1 MRIWSL
7 HPRHLD
13 RQALIACWRETLL
26 AQKVLLGETKGY
38 IRHPQLIRFQEL
50 DDPVAGIGTYLQA
63 LVAEATA
70 RSYTFDA
77 TKIVRTEPSLRMT
90 VTRGQLDLETEHLA
104 GKLRQRS
111 PELAAHFPPAEG
123 VRPHPLFDVIDGPV
137 ADWER
142 ATA

>member
-7 HPRHLD
+7 HPHHLD

-38 IRHPQLIRFQEL
+38 TRHPQLLRFQEL
-50 DDPVAGIGTYLQA
+50 NDPVMGIGTYLDA
-63 LVAEATA
+63 LVTEATA
-70 RSYTFDA
+70 RGYTFNA
-77 TKIVRTEPSLRMT
+77 TKIVGTDPALRMT
-90 VTRGQLDLETEHLA
+90 VTTGQLSLETDHLA

-111 PELAAHFPPAEG
+111 PELARHFPPNEG
-123 VRPHPLFDVIDGPV
+123 VLPHPLFDVIDGPV
-137 ADWER
+137 AHWEK

>member
-38 IRHPQLIRFQEL
+38 TRHPQLIRFQEL

-70 RSYTFDA
+70 RGYTFDA

-90 VTRGQLDLETEHLA
+90 VTRGQLDLETETTLI
-104 GKLRQRS
+104 QRVTVFF
-111 PELAAHFPPAEG
+111 AASRVG
-123 VRPHPLFDVIDGPV
+123 QQCRS
-137 ADWER
+137 
-142 ATA
+142 